1 MKQILIVLLFCF
13 VLAGCGSP
21 VSKSNYERIENG
33 MSISQVQ
40 GILGKGSEQASS
52 DASFGGLSLNAKQMI
67 WQEGNRIITV
77 TFMND
82 KVQGKAQM
90 GF

>member
-1 MKQILIVLLFCF
+1 MHRVLITCLFCLF
-13 VLAGCGSP
+13 LSGCGSP
-21 VSKSNYERIENG
+21 ISKSNYDRIETG
-33 MSISQVQ
+33 MSISEVQ

-52 DASFGGLSLNAKQMI
+52 DASFGGISMNAKQMT
-67 WQEGNRIITV
+67 WQDGNRIITV

-90 GF
+90 GL

>member
-1 MKQILIVLLFCF
+1 MKQVLLVVMFCF

-21 VSKSNYERIENG
+21 ISKSNYELIENG

-52 DASFGGLSLNAKQMI
+52 DASFGGTAMSAKQMI
-67 WQEGNRIITV
+67 WQDGNQIITV
-77 TFMND
+77 TFMNE
-82 KVQGKAQM
+82 KVQGKAQI
-90 GF
+90 GL

>member
-1 MKQILIVLLFCF
+1 MNRILITCLFCF
-13 VLAGCGSP
+13 LLSGCGSP
-21 VSKSNYERIENG
+21 ISKSNYERIETG
-33 MSISQVQ
+33 MSISQVE

-52 DASFGGLSLNAKQMI
+52 DASFGGLSMSAKQMT

-82 KVQGKAQM
+82 KVQGKAQL